1 MRIDFGQIFHGCRNK
16 FINITNKSNESSNF
30 TFSPYIYSS
39 LNPFNC
45 KRNRKT
51 NNVEEKRR
59 NRDDGF
65 DVMVERKAWRI
76 VLDSDFIQ
84 FAYIAHRSHRV
95 ASVFIHFHSQLQ
107 IEMCITPLCFVRA
120 SDGIFVKEKLLQQPS
135 ARSFPLRRRLF
146 VVLSLCAR
154 SLIFFGMN
162 VETLS
167 IEFHFLDAIRLFHY
181 RLRAWWK
188 NNASNMKLIVFFI
201 HRLVGVFAYMSR
213 PVVVFGLYL
222 FGLAG
227 MRLVS
232 INTIRRVYCFGW
244 RDFFFICAHIWMWR
258 DIGPQIGVQQRLLC
272 RKK

>member
-1 MRIDFGQIFHGCRNK
+1 MRIDFGQFFHGCRNK

-30 TFSPYIYSS
+30 TFSPYICSS

-51 NNVEEKRR
+51 NTVEEKRR
-59 NRDDGF
+59 NRDGGF

-95 ASVFIHFHSQLQ
+95 APVFIHFHSQLQ
-107 IEMCITPLCFVRA
+107 IGMCITPLCFVRA

-154 SLIFFGMN
+154 SLIFFWHECWN
-162 VETLS
+162 TFDWIS
-167 IEFHFLDAIRLFHY
+167 
-181 RLRAWWK
+181 
-188 NNASNMKLIVFFI
+188 
-201 HRLVGVFAYMSR
+201 
-213 PVVVFGLYL
+213 L
-222 FGLAG
+222 FGRDPFVPLLLTG
-227 MRLVS
+227 MMEKQCVQHEIECFFFHSSLS
-232 INTIRRVYCFGW
+232 RRVCVYVSSSSCFW
-244 RDFFFICAHIWMWR
+244 FVLIWTGR
-258 DIGPQIGVQQRLLC
+258 HAFGVH
-272 RKK
+272 